1 MERGRLIYLMG
12 PSGAGKD
19 SLLRGLQPYVDDR
32 RLRIARRII
41 TRSAESVDEEA
52 ITVSAQDFESRE
64 SAGAF
69 AMAWRANGL
78 AYGIPIEIEVWLQE
92 GYQVIVNGSRGYL
105 NEARRR
111 YPTLLAVVLAVEPAI
126 LRARLQARARENAE
140 QIEARLARS
149 ASFTGSESQLADPGV
164 IRLDNGGRLD
174 ETVMQLLTIIDA
186 QPTCQA

>member
-78 AYGIPIEIEVWLQE
+78 AYGIPIEIDVWLQE

-105 NEARRR
+105 NEARCR
-111 YPTLLAVVLAVEPAI
+111 YPTLLAIVLAVKPAV

-149 ASFTGSESQLADPGV
+149 ASFTDSESQMADPGV

-174 ETVMQLLTIIDA
+174 ETVMQLLAIIDA